1 MTGEAMKRGLFLL
14 LPFLAGCASSPH
26 TSDAQRPNILV
37 IVADDLGYTDL
48 GFLGS
53 EIKTPNIDALARSG
67 MLLTNFLV
75 APACSPTRAMLLT
88 GRDAHDVGYGT
99 MAGEHDDVQ
108 RGAPGYEGY
117 LNDRFD
123 TVATRLAG
131 QGYLTCMA
139 GKWHLGMR
147 PVQGPSSRG
156 FERSFALLPGG
167 ASHFGDAYR
176 LAYHPDPAPYRE
188 DGNPVSVPDDFYS
201 SDFYTD
207 KLITY
212 AREAKSSGRPFF
224 AYASYTAPH
233 WPLHAPDAWI
243 DRYVG
248 VYDDGWDALRERRFN
263 AARRHGIA
271 RGPKPRRNWFV
282 TPWEQMNP
290 VERRREARNM
300 EVYAAM
306 VENLD
311 HNIGRLLDA
320 LRASG
325 QLENTLVL
333 FFSDNGPEG
342 NAINKFAKVQNWPE
356 GRLDLGYERVGR
368 RGSYA
373 WLGPGW
379 AAASVAPFR
388 LFKAYP
394 TQGGVRVPAVV
405 SWPGRVRPGRSD
417 AMMTVKDVAP
427 TLMEVATGDHS
438 PRSLLKPVQDDDH
451 VMGWELFGRCAIQKG
466 RWKIVRMAEPWG
478 LGDRWQLFDLQ
489 TDPAEGRDL
498 SSTAPEKLAELQ
510 REWDTYARDH
520 HVVLPSRDMGYAN
533 WRRP

>member
-1 MTGEAMKRGLFLL
+1 MSREGIKRGLFLL

-26 TSDAQRPNILV
+26 ASDAPPNILV

-67 MLLTNFLV
+67 ILLTNFLV

-88 GRDAHDVGYGT
+88 GRDTHDVGYGT
-99 MAGEHDDVQ
+99 MAGEHDEAQ

-117 LNDRFD
+117 LTDRFD

-131 QGYLTCMA
+131 RGYLTCMA

-147 PVQGPSSRG
+147 PGQGPAARG
-156 FERSFALLPGG
+156 FQRSFALLPGG

-188 DGNPVSVPDDFYS
+188 DGNPVSVPDDFFS

-207 KLITY
+207 KLIAY

-224 AYASYTAPH
+224 SYASYTAPH
-233 WPLHAPDAWI
+233 WPLHAPDGWI

-248 VYDDGWDALRERRFN
+248 IYDDGWDALRERRFN

-311 HNIGRLLDA
+311 HNIGRLLEA

-325 QLENTLVL
+325 QLDNTLVL

-342 NAINKFAKVQNWPE
+342 NAIGKFAKVRTWPE
-356 GRLDLGYERVGR
+356 GLLNLSSERIGR

-394 TQGGVRVPAVV
+394 TQGGVRVPAIV
-405 SWPGRVRPGRSD
+405 SWPGRVRPGRSN

-427 TLMEVATGDHS
+427 TLTEVATGAPS
-438 PRSLLKPVQDDDH
+438 RRSLLRPAPDPDH

-478 LGDRWQLFDLQ
+478 SGERWQLFDLEA
-489 TDPAEGRDL
+489 DPAEERDL
-498 SSTAPEKLAELQ
+498 AAAAPEKLAEL
-510 REWDTYARDH
+510 RRAWDTYAKDH
-520 HVVLPSRDMGYAN
+520 GVVMPTRDMGYAN
-533 WRRP
+533 WRHP